1 MTNDQMTTDELR
13 NLAYAEAVEM
23 FEGDR
28 GAADRWLSS
37 PAHGLG
43 SCTPDSLMGT
53 KEGIEKVRTLIGQL
67 ERGVLP

>member
-1 MTNDQMTTDELR
+1 MTTEELR
-13 NLAYAEAVEM
+13 SLAYAEAVEM

-37 PAHGLG
+37 PARGLG
-43 SCTPDSLMGT
+43 SCTPDLLIGT
-53 KEGIEKVRTLIGQL
+53 KEGIEKVRTLIGKL

>member
-1 MTNDQMTTDELR
+1 
-13 NLAYAEAVEM
+13 M

-37 PAHGLG
+37 PARGLG

-53 KEGIEKVRTLIGQL
+53 KEGIEKVRTLIGKL